1 MDKLENKDLK
11 SGFVS
16 VVGRPNVGKST
27 LLNSILGE
35 KLVITSEKPQT
46 TRNAIRCIFN
56 DEDSQIVFID
66 TPGMTK
72 PKNKLGNYMQKAATG
87 ALNDVEAIIYIV
99 EPEKKLG
106 PADREILE
114 TLSKVKTPVIAVI
127 NKIDTVEKES
137 LLEVINT
144 LKDYEFFK
152 DIIPI
157 SALKGDGVDIL
168 KEELKS
174 YIPEGPPFFPRDMII
189 DQSERFIIAEII
201 REKIL
206 RLTKEEIPHGTAV
219 EVTQMKE
226 RPHKDIVDIDATIF
240 CEKNSHKRIL
250 IGKNGSMLKRIG
262 MKARKDIEMFLKQP
276 VNLQLWVKVQ
286 DNWRDRPFYL
296 SEFGYK
302 HE

>member
-1 MDKLENKDLK
+1 MENNNSFK

-27 LLNSILGE
+27 LLNNILGE
-35 KLVITSEKPQT
+35 KLVITSQKPQT
-46 TRNAIRCIFN
+46 TRNAIRCIYN
-56 DEDSQIVFID
+56 DDDMQMVFID
-66 TPGMTK
+66 TPGMTR

-87 ALNDVEAIIYIV
+87 SLTDVEAVVYIV

-106 PADREILE
+106 PVDQEILE
-114 TLSKVKTPVIAVI
+114 NLKKVKTPVIAVI

-137 LLEVINT
+137 LLEVINM
-144 LKDYEFFK
+144 LQSYDIFK
-152 DIIPI
+152 EIIPI

-168 KEELKS
+168 KDELKS
-174 YIPEGPPFFPRDMII
+174 LLPEGQPYFPTDMVI
-189 DQSERFIIAEII
+189 DQTERFVIAEII

-206 RLTKEEIPHGTAV
+206 RLTNDEIPHGTAV
-219 EVTQMKE
+219 EVTKMKE
-226 RPHKDIVDIDATIF
+226 RPHKDLMDIDATIY
-240 CEKNSHKRIL
+240 CEKGTHKRIL

-262 MKARKDIEMFLKQP
+262 SQARKDIETFLGQK
-276 VNLQLWVKVQ
+276 VNLQLWIKVQ